1 MIEVFYMKRGYSIA
15 LLPFYLL
22 VGILFIGI
30 AQGGSYAVTAIRE
43 NKPIERK
50 HIVIIDAGHGGID
63 GGATSC
69 TGVLESTLNLEISLR
84 LNDLLRFLG
93 YETVMIRTTD
103 TSIYT
108 QGNTIASQKVSDLK
122 ERVRICNET
131 EDAILI
137 SIHQNTFSDS
147 RYSGA
152 QVFYP
157 PTDRSRE
164 LATEMQT
171 ALVMT
176 LNPGS
181 NRKCKRADGVYLMER
196 IACTGVLIECG
207 FLSNPQEE
215 AKIRSEAYQKELCCV
230 FSSVLSNF
238 LNS

>member
-1 MIEVFYMKRGYSIA
+1 MKRGYFIA

-43 NKPIERK
+43 NSPIERE
-50 HIVIIDAGHGGID
+50 HTIIIDAGHGGID

-69 TGVLESTLNLEISLR
+69 TGVLESTLNLEIALR
-84 LNDLLRFLG
+84 LNDLMHFLG

-131 EDAILI
+131 ENAVLI

-157 PTDRSRE
+157 PTEQSRE
-164 LATEMQT
+164 LASNMQT
-171 ALVMT
+171 ALTSAVNT
-176 LNPGS
+176 GS
-181 NRKCKRADGVYLMER
+181 NRKSKQAKGVYLMEH
-196 IACTGVLIECG
+196 IECTGILIECG

-215 AKIRSEAYQKELCCV
+215 AKIRNEEYQKKLCCV
-230 FSSVLSNF
+230 FASVLSDF
-238 LNS
+238 LDS